1 MQPWWSGFAPE
12 LLALL
17 SEPFELFLEK
27 ANAFAKARSL
37 ASARG
42 QALKFVAQD
51 TLSTKRLAVGY
62 EAFIAQTGA
71 VPTRDLRHDRLNAL
85 VWLSATR
92 SKQRLNA
99 LHEQALHENKVEPK
113 ACDVLVA
120 SGTLGAKTLAASK
133 AQQAGDGRGALRDA
147 LTLVDENL
155 MVITYQ
161 ARGTELKNLLLN
173 HNWQSLFWD
182 CRDAWQGIWQPFVFG
197 HGLLEKLEA
206 PFKAITAH
214 CLLLAVDKPVAR
226 WREIDD
232 ILCNA
237 ISSELRSGHLLPLPV
252 MGLPSWCPDDANPE
266 FYNDTKVFR
275 PKRRQRAEDEA
286 QEG

>member
-17 SEPFELFLEK
+17 NEPFKSFLEK
-27 ANAFAKARSL
+27 ANESAKAHNL
-37 ASARG
+37 TSARE

-51 TLSTKRLAVGY
+51 ALSTKQLAVGY

-99 LHEQALHENKVEPK
+99 LHDRALPE
-113 ACDVLVA
+113 
-120 SGTLGAKTLAASK
+120 
-133 AQQAGDGRGALRDA
+133 AGDGRGALRDA

-155 MVITYQ
+155 MVIAYQ
-161 ARGTELKNLLLN
+161 AQGTALKNLLVN

-182 CRDAWQGIWQPFVFG
+182 CRDAWQSIWQPFVFG
-197 HGLLEKLEA
+197 HALLEKLET

-214 CLLLAVDKPVAR
+214 CLLLAVDKPISS
-226 WREIDD
+226 WREIDGM
-232 ILCNA
+232 LCNTLD
-237 ISSELRSGHLLPLPV
+237 SELRSRHLLPLPV
-252 MGLPSWCPDDANPE
+252 MGLPGWCPDNTSLE
-266 FYNDTKVFR
+266 FYKDTRVFR